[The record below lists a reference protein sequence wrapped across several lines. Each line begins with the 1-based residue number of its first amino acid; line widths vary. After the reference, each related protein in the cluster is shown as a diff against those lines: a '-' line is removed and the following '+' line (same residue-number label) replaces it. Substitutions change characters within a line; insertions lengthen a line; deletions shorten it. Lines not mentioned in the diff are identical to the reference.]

1 MPVRE
6 SIARALQLLDPR
18 DRRLLW
24 LAVAVQ
30 MISSTLDL
38 VGVLLLGLVASLAV
52 TTVQSQPP
60 PPLVANAISTL
71 GLEDLTDQQIV
82 VLLAAIAAVT
92 LLFKSIVSS
101 ILNRRVFIFLAN
113 RQALVTARL
122 TKELLLRSLIF
133 LQRRTSQ
140 ETAYALIQGTAAATV
155 QMLGQMVVAM
165 TELAL
170 LAVLGVA
177 LLFLN
182 PAITLGAIA
191 FFACVAVALQWA
203 MGRWASRLGSA
214 AAEAEIASLNAIQ
227 EALAVY
233 REISVS
239 DRRELYVQRI
249 QDLRWLS
256 ARVSA
261 DASFI
266 GMVPKYIFEAALV
279 VGGFVL
285 AGILFAT
292 EESVQ
297 AIGTLALFIAASSRI
312 MPSLLR
318 LQGASLSLRGAAG
331 SASTAFELAKD
342 LGNPSG
348 EATVST
354 SQAGVSTTI
363 RMRYP
368 DFHSSV
374 DLQDVSFTYP
384 GADAPAVSEVS
395 ISAPPGSSIAMV
407 GRSGSGKSTLADIIL
422 GILQPDHGTARIGGV
437 PPAEAVR
444 KWPGGIAYVPQDVTL
459 ASASIRSNVA
469 LGLADE
475 HIDDDLVREAL
486 RRAHLLDYL
495 EAEREGIQTYVGEGG
510 VRLSGGQRQRLG
522 IARALFS
529 RPRLLLLDE
538 ATSALDAET
547 EVAITETLR
556 ELEGDVTLVVIAHR
570 LSTVKAVDCLY
581 FLERGHVVAKG
592 TFDEVRDEVPALS
605 KQAKLM
611 GL

>member
-24 LAVAVQ
+24 LAVVVQ

-82 VLLAAIAAVT
+82 VLLAAVAAAT

-122 TKELLLRSLIF
+122 TKALLLRSLIF

-155 QMLGQMVVAM
+155 QTLGQMVVAM

-214 AAEAEIASLNAIQ
+214 AAEAEVASLNAIQ

-348 EATVST
+348 EASVSK

-368 DFHSSV
+368 DFRSSV
-374 DLQDVSFTYP
+374 ELQDVSFTYP

-395 ISAPPGSSIAMV
+395 MSAPPGSSIAMV

-444 KWPGGIAYVPQDVTL
+444 KWPGGIAYVPQDVVL

-486 RRAHLLDYL
+486 RRAHLLEYL
-495 EAEREGIQTYVGEGG
+495 EAEREGIETYVGEGG

-529 RPRLLLLDE
+529 RPRLLILDE

-556 ELEGDVTLVVIAHR
+556 ELEGDVTLVIIAHR
-570 LSTVKAVDCLY
+570 LSTVKSVDCLY
-581 FLERGHVVAKG
+581 FLDRGHVVAKG
-592 TFDEVRDEVPALS
+592 TFDEVREEVPALS